1 MCACEKKNIS
11 QSKDGLG
18 LVWFGGLVQVS
29 EDIYTPATL
38 ANISGDSI
46 TPTTNM
52 G

>member
-1 MCACEKKNIS
+1 MWLVKKKNS
-11 QSKDGLG
+11 ESTDGLG

-38 ANISGDSI
+38 ANNSGDSI